1 MTPPHGFI
9 YCRVPFCS
17 IVTIM
22 HEGEGSRGNRT
33 NDESKLAL
41 PDDLGHSGQIW
52 RRPTSQ
58 GTLFLQNVINGRLQG
73 AVNFRGTFIP
83 IQGIWNEAARQIAFE
98 TEFASYVGTL
108 FSQDEQLL
116 NLRHYVLQGNVAM
129 RYPSI
134 RAGET
139 GTWTAVT
146 HVRLSR

>member
-1 MTPPHGFI
+1 MAIGQMT
-9 YCRVPFCS
+9 RVS
-17 IVTIM
+17 
-22 HEGEGSRGNRT
+22 
-33 NDESKLAL
+33 L
-41 PDDLGHSGQIW
+41 PYPTTWDIQARFGG
-52 RRPTSQ
+52 RPTSQ

-108 FSQDEQLL
+108 FSQDEPLL

-129 RYPSI
+129 RHPSI